1 MTDGSLIDTFTLDEE
16 IEEWIVGDD
25 SVEITGFVDS
35 IEGTKMVTP
44 LTGLSS
50 KQVALFKII
59 VNNGSTMRVRIL
71 FWGTLAAEYSPKI
84 VITIV
89 RAKTIKP
96 NPRYVNPQ
104 DNLFSLELTILPSS
118 VITISENKYKDPT
131 FSREVRTV
139 ALKNLEGLEEIVYV
153 YGYLKQEFGSVTT
166 FGSTYGRGVVVDEDI
181 RLPVK
186 IANYAKP
193 ANFPKGSHLTMLG
206 KANTPLNGPT
216 QFLVA
221 FVDDITINTALTT
234 LTPDKL
240 RKLGVRP
247 PKRKSEE
254 LMDTQNLKK

>member
-59 VNNGSTMRVRIL
+59 VNNGSTMR
-71 FWGTLAAEYSPKI
+71 

-193 ANFPKGSHLTMLG
+193 ANFSKGSHLKMLG

-221 FVDDITINTALTT
+221 SVDDITINTALTT